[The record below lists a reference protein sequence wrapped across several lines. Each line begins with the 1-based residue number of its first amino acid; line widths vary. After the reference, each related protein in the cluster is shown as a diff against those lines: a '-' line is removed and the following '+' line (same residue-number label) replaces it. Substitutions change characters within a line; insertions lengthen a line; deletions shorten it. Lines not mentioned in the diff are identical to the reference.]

1 MTTTTEGLAPRQGGL
16 RRSFS
21 DALLITGRNLR
32 RIPRIPELAIFA
44 IIQSIM
50 FVLLF
55 ALVFGGAI
63 TGFPDPSAY
72 REYLLPGIFVQTIV
86 FAAATV
92 AIGMCDDINKG
103 IIDRFRSLPM
113 SRSAVLIGRTFSEV
127 VYNAGILVVL
137 MLAGLVVG
145 WTVHTDLVSF
155 LAGVALLLA
164 FAYAMAWLGVWLGVV
179 VPTVEV
185 AQQVS
190 FTVLFPITFVSGV
203 FVPIATMPDWLQPF
217 AYWNPVT
224 TLASSLRNL
233 WGNPNPQVADNF
245 PTQNP
250 ILVTVIWIIVFVAV
264 FGPLGV
270 RRYRNMSR

>member
-1 MTTTTEGLAPRQGGL
+1 MTTTTEGLAPRQGGV

-21 DALLITGRNLR
+21 DALVITGRNLR

-113 SRSAVLIGRTFSEV
+113 SRSWSTIGPPSSRRRRSWSGAAS
-127 VYNAGILVVL
+127 AGRCS
-137 MLAGLVVG
+137 
-145 WTVHTDLVSF
+145 TST
-155 LAGVALLLA
+155 
-164 FAYAMAWLGVWLGVV
+164 
-179 VPTVEV
+179 P
-185 AQQVS
+185 
-190 FTVLFPITFVSGV
+190 
-203 FVPIATMPDWLQPF
+203 
-217 AYWNPVT
+217 
-224 TLASSLRNL
+224 AS
-233 WGNPNPQVADNF
+233 
-245 PTQNP
+245 
-250 ILVTVIWIIVFVAV
+250 
-264 FGPLGV
+264 
-270 RRYRNMSR
+270 